1 MISSHQVSTSEG
13 QSDAVDSALV
23 STLNSQSAD
32 AAASVSDAHPI
43 EEVQRAA
50 LTLREQVLF

>member
-1 MISSHQVSTSEG
+1 MISTSEG

-23 STLNSQSAD
+23 STLNSHSAD